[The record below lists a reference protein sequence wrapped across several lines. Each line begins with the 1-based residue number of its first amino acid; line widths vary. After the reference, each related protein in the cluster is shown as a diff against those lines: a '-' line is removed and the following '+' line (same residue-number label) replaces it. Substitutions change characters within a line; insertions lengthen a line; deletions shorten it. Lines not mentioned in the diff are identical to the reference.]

1 MPQKSPVYAVTRIR
15 VHEKDM
21 VKPERMARMAEASP
35 AEVMRALGDMG
46 YGGISDPQLSDGDR
60 MIAKELSDAY
70 ALINE
75 VTFSPEQTDLFI
87 LKGDANNLKLL
98 IKQRLTGTA
107 DSPALMKGVYP
118 KDDII
123 RMVHN
128 ADYRELPEEFTKRL
142 NALEQSFSGEIDPGR
157 ISTEIDRAYLEHCLN
172 NAKGASLEYFKG
184 LADFTNLLTMLRMR
198 NMGAGA
204 DKLKNSLM
212 PEGYVSHRL
221 LIQCFDGPEEGIARA
236 AATGPARE
244 SILKG
249 LEEYGRSGRLTEL
262 ERQRD
267 NYLISLFKGAK
278 LAEGGIEPLIGYLI
292 GREQE
297 AKCLRLIITAKRN
310 NLPDKVITE
319 RLGELYG

>member
-1 MPQKSPVYAVTRIR
+1 
-15 VHEKDM
+15 
-21 VKPERMARMAEASP
+21 
-35 AEVMRALGDMG
+35 MRALGDIG

-172 NAKGASLEYFKG
+172 NAKGVSLEYFKG
-184 LADFTNLLTMLRMR
+184 LTDFTNLLTMLRMR

-278 LAEGGIEPLIGYLI
+278 LAEGGIEPLIGYLL

>member
-21 VKPERMARMAEASP
+21 IKPETMARMAEAAP
-35 AEVMRALGDMG
+35 AEVMRLLGDMG
-46 YGGISDPQLSDGDR
+46 YGGIPDPQLSDGER

-70 ALINE
+70 ALIKE
-75 VTFSPEQTDLFI
+75 VTFCPEKTDLFM
-87 LKGDANNLKLL
+87 LRGDANNLKLL
-98 IKQRLTGTA
+98 IKRRLTGA
-107 DSPALMKGVYP
+107 GGSPALMTGVYSGE
-118 KDDII
+118 DVI
-123 RMVHN
+123 RMVQN

-142 NALEQSFSGEIDPGR
+142 NALEQSFSGGIDPGR
-157 ISTEIDRAYLEHCLN
+157 ISAEIDRAYLEHCLK
-172 NAKGASLEYFKG
+172 NASGPSFEYFRG
-184 LADFTNLLTMLRMR
+184 LADFTNLLTALRLR
-198 NMGAGA
+198 DMGAGA

-212 PEGYVSHRL
+212 PEGYISHRL
-221 LIQCFDGPEEGIARA
+221 LMQCFDGAEEGMARA
-236 AATGPARE
+236 AAGPARE
-244 SILKG
+244 RILRG

-267 NYLISLFKGAK
+267 NYLISLFKGAR
-278 LAEGGIEPLIGYLI
+278 LAEGIEPLIGYLL

-310 NLPDKVITE
+310 GLPNKAITE

>member
-1 MPQKSPVYAVTRIR
+1 
-15 VHEKDM
+15 
-21 VKPERMARMAEASP
+21 
-35 AEVMRALGDMG
+35 
-46 YGGISDPQLSDGDR
+46 
-60 MIAKELSDAY
+60 
-70 ALINE
+70 
-75 VTFSPEQTDLFI
+75 
-87 LKGDANNLKLL
+87 
-98 IKQRLTGTA
+98 
-107 DSPALMKGVYP
+107 
-118 KDDII
+118 
-123 RMVHN
+123 
-128 ADYRELPEEFTKRL
+128 
-142 NALEQSFSGEIDPGR
+142 
-157 ISTEIDRAYLEHCLN
+157 
-172 NAKGASLEYFKG
+172 
-184 LADFTNLLTMLRMR
+184 
-198 NMGAGA
+198 
-204 DKLKNSLM
+204 M

-221 LIQCFDGPEEGIARA
+221 LIQCFDGSEEGIARA

-278 LAEGGIEPLIGYLI
+278 FAEGGIEPLIGYLL

>member
-1 MPQKSPVYAVTRIR
+1 
-15 VHEKDM
+15 
-21 VKPERMARMAEASP
+21 
-35 AEVMRALGDMG
+35 
-46 YGGISDPQLSDGDR
+46 

-107 DSPALMKGVYP
+107 DFPALMKGVYP

-172 NAKGASLEYFKG
+172 NAKGVSLEYFKG
-184 LADFTNLLTMLRMR
+184 LTDFTNLLTMLRLR
-198 NMGAGA
+198 NMGAGV

-221 LIQCFDGPEEGIARA
+221 LMQCFDGAEEGMARA
-236 AATGPARE
+236 AAGPARE
-244 SILKG
+244 RMLKG

-278 LAEGGIEPLIGYLI
+278 FAEGGIEPLIGYLI

>member
-1 MPQKSPVYAVTRIR
+1 MKHMLLMVLTAMQVVAVFAAPQAAA
-15 VHEKDM
+15 
-21 VKPERMARMAEASP
+21 KPDGAKTLPLAEARQKIDGVVDGSESIASLIKQLS
-35 AEVMRALGDMG
+35 AEDQLTFLGDVNKAVSKMPA
-46 YGGISDPQLSDGDR
+46 SVEE
-60 MIAKELSDAY
+60 K
-70 ALINE
+70 
-75 VTFSPEQTDLFI
+75 T
-87 LKGDANNLKLL
+87 ANNLKLL

-107 DSPALMKGVYP
+107 DSPALMTGVYP

-172 NAKGASLEYFKG
+172 NAKGVSLEYFKS
-184 LADFTNLLTMLRMR
+184 LADFTNILTLLRMR

-204 DKLKNSLM
+204 DKLKASLM

-278 LAEGGIEPLIGYLI
+278 FAEGGIEPLIGYLI

-310 NLPDKVITE
+310 NLPVRSGGT
-319 RLGELYG
+319 

>member
-184 LADFTNLLTMLRMR
+184 
-198 NMGAGA
+198 
-204 DKLKNSLM
+204 
-212 PEGYVSHRL
+212 YVSHRL

-244 SILKG
+244 GILKG

-278 LAEGGIEPLIGYLI
+278 FAEGGIEPLIGYLL

>member
-1 MPQKSPVYAVTRIR
+1 
-15 VHEKDM
+15 
-21 VKPERMARMAEASP
+21 
-35 AEVMRALGDMG
+35 
-46 YGGISDPQLSDGDR
+46 
-60 MIAKELSDAY
+60 
-70 ALINE
+70 
-75 VTFSPEQTDLFI
+75 
-87 LKGDANNLKLL
+87 
-98 IKQRLTGTA
+98 
-107 DSPALMKGVYP
+107 
-118 KDDII
+118 
-123 RMVHN
+123 MVHN

-172 NAKGASLEYFKG
+172 NAKGVSLEYFKS
-184 LADFTNLLTMLRMR
+184 LADFTNILTMLRLR

-221 LIQCFDGPEEGIARA
+221 LIQCFDGSEEGIARA

-278 LAEGGIEPLIGYLI
+278 FAEGGIEPLIGYLL

>member
-1 MPQKSPVYAVTRIR
+1 M
-15 VHEKDM
+15 
-21 VKPERMARMAEASP
+21 
-35 AEVMRALGDMG
+35 
-46 YGGISDPQLSDGDR
+46 
-60 MIAKELSDAY
+60 
-70 ALINE
+70 
-75 VTFSPEQTDLFI
+75 
-87 LKGDANNLKLL
+87 
-98 IKQRLTGTA
+98 
-107 DSPALMKGVYP
+107 
-118 KDDII
+118 
-123 RMVHN
+123 
-128 ADYRELPEEFTKRL
+128 
-142 NALEQSFSGEIDPGR
+142 

-172 NAKGASLEYFKG
+172 NAKGVSLEYFKS
-184 LADFTNLLTMLRMR
+184 LADFTNLLTMLRLR

-278 LAEGGIEPLIGYLI
+278 FAEGGIEPLIGYLI